1 MERDSRT
8 IVVVGASAGGVQ
20 ALRELVAELPAQCD
34 ASILVVL
41 HTGAGKSLLP
51 NVLTR
56 AGVMEATHAIQGEPL
71 LPGHIYVAPPDHHML
86 IDGSHIQLTHGPREN
101 HSRPAID
108 PLFRSAAR
116 AYGPQVVGVVL
127 SGALSDGTSGLAMI
141 KEHGGVTI
149 VQDPQ
154 DAIVDS
160 MPTSVLRVLE
170 PDYVLP
176 AFEIGRLLR
185 HLVMR
190 PVVGFAVGSMVSDEA
205 AEGSIT
211 AYFYEQPDD
220 QHA

>member
-71 LPGHIYVAPPDHHML
+71 LPGHIYIAPPDHHML
-86 IDGSHIQLTHGPREN
+86 IEGSHIQLTQGPREN

-116 AYGPQVVGVVL
+116 AYGAQVVGVVL
-127 SGALSDGTSGLAMI
+127 SGALSDGTSGLSMI
-141 KEHGGVTI
+141 KELGGITI

-154 DAIVDS
+154 DAIVEG
-160 MPTSVLRVLE
+160 MPTSALRVLE

-185 HLVMR
+185 RLVMR
-190 PVVGFAVGSMVSDEA
+190 PVVGLTVSSMAPDEAVGH
-205 AEGSIT
+205 GT
-211 AYFYEQPDD
+211 TGYFQEQPDD
-220 QHA
+220 QHF